1 MYFAAKKIFL
11 QCISFGSATSLSECE
26 SVCEFMNV
34 ELKQTAESTIY
45 SLETLIKMHLLYQG
59 VIFCSCASLVAVPYY
74 PGRLK

>member
-34 ELKQTAESTIY
+34 ELKQTAVQQFI
-45 SLETLIKMHLLYQG
+45 LWKHQ
-59 VIFCSCASLVAVPYY
+59 
-74 PGRLK
+74 